1 MEWAREVLSSID
13 FASSPLYSLHRSD
26 NLSVR
31 LTGRCLWRCA
41 VGNPAGNKEREG
53 FADAINRA
61 AFGNERVLL
70 RRRGRAVAAVVP
82 IDDLRLLEALEDR
95 IDLLDARAA
104 LAQANK
110 NGAQSLDAILKE
122 LRF

>member
-1 MEWAREVLSSID
+1 M
-13 FASSPLYSLHRSD
+13 
-26 NLSVR
+26 
-31 LTGRCLWRCA
+31 
-41 VGNPAGNKEREG
+41 GNQKGNKEREG

-70 RRRGRAVAAVVP
+70 RRRGRAVAAVIP

-95 IDLLDARAA
+95 VDLVDARTA

-110 NGAQSLDAILKE
+110 KGAQSFDAILKD
-122 LRF
+122 LGL

>member
-1 MEWAREVLSSID
+1 M
-13 FASSPLYSLHRSD
+13 
-26 NLSVR
+26 
-31 LTGRCLWRCA
+31 
-41 VGNPAGNKEREG
+41 GNQKGNKEREG

-70 RRRGRAVAAVVP
+70 RRRGRAVAAVIP

-95 IDLLDARAA
+95 VDLLDARAA

-110 NGAQSLDAILKE
+110 KGAQSFDAILKD
-122 LRF
+122 LGL

>member
-1 MEWAREVLSSID
+1 M
-13 FASSPLYSLHRSD
+13 
-26 NLSVR
+26 
-31 LTGRCLWRCA
+31 
-41 VGNPAGNKEREG
+41 GNQKGNKEREG

-70 RRRGRAVAAVVP
+70 RRRGRAVAAVIP

-95 IDLLDARAA
+95 VDLVDARAA

-110 NGAQSLDAILKE
+110 KGAQSFDARLKD
-122 LRF
+122 LGL

>member
-1 MEWAREVLSSID
+1 M
-13 FASSPLYSLHRSD
+13 
-26 NLSVR
+26 
-31 LTGRCLWRCA
+31 
-41 VGNPAGNKEREG
+41 GNPEGNKERAE

-61 AFGNERVLL
+61 AFGNERVRL

-110 NGAQSLDAILKE
+110 SGAKPLDVILKE
-122 LRF
+122 LGL

>member
-1 MEWAREVLSSID
+1 M
-13 FASSPLYSLHRSD
+13 
-26 NLSVR
+26 
-31 LTGRCLWRCA
+31 
-41 VGNPAGNKEREG
+41 GNQKGNKEREG

-70 RRRGRAVAAVVP
+70 RRRGRAVAAVIP

-95 IDLLDARAA
+95 VDLIDARAA

-110 NGAQSLDAILKE
+110 KGAQSFDAMLKD
-122 LRF
+122 LGL

>member
-1 MEWAREVLSSID
+1 M
-13 FASSPLYSLHRSD
+13 
-26 NLSVR
+26 
-31 LTGRCLWRCA
+31 
-41 VGNPAGNKEREG
+41 GNPEGNKEREG

-104 LAQANK
+104 LAQAEQ
-110 NGAQSLDAILKE
+110 AWRPIARCHFERIEALIAADD
-122 LRF
+122 LRHFCGPSC

>member
-1 MEWAREVLSSID
+1 M
-13 FASSPLYSLHRSD
+13 
-26 NLSVR
+26 
-31 LTGRCLWRCA
+31 
-41 VGNPAGNKEREG
+41 GNQKGNKEREG

-70 RRRGRAVAAVVP
+70 RRRGRAVAAVIP

-95 IDLLDARAA
+95 IDLVDARAA

-110 NGAQSLDAILKE
+110 KGAQTFDAMLKD
-122 LRF
+122 LGL